1 MAMEFLSFHNQL
13 VARNRL
19 MAFVGVSG

>member
-1 MAMEFLSFHNQL
+1 MEFLSFHNQL